1 MGKFYCRISRQCW
14 VAQLSS
20 PFRRMCYPEVI
31 RLTFVNY
38 ESFSG
43 NILADEDEIDGDW
56 NRWAHRSRQNR
67 AREGADW
74 DRRGSLERGEASQHH
89 DRHRFCK
96 YGPAYA

>member
-43 NILADEDEIDGDW
+43 
-56 NRWAHRSRQNR
+56 
-67 AREGADW
+67 
-74 DRRGSLERGEASQHH
+74 
-89 DRHRFCK
+89 
-96 YGPAYA
+96 